1 MKIGIYVVCHLH
13 LGIFS
18 LYATKFGIRRHA
30 LKEKGCIENPDPKS
44 MLKLFTGNLPDTGY

>member
-1 MKIGIYVVCHLH
+1 MKIGIYAVCHLH